1 MERDPT
7 VTARMKVYDQDKH
20 GRLMADFPV
29 TNGSFPQSI
38 TSDSSKIMIQ
48 MTYTLPPKPPSN
60 SQYRCKTFRPC
71 LRFLLQFWSDEGKD

>member
-20 GRLMADFPV
+20 GRLMADFPI

-38 TSDSSKIMIQ
+38 TSDSSKIMIHKEFSSF
-48 MTYTLPPKPPSN
+48 YTCRL
-60 SQYRCKTFRPC
+60 
-71 LRFLLQFWSDEGKD
+71 